1 MTRYF
6 RVSVGKNAAYLADAL
21 ANNYVGTGWMIEIDL
36 TGRFPDD
43 WRAFNKQYIPVVKV
57 TDHIESNIGAG
68 LACGMTWT
76 LGYSVSEGDVV
87 LVPTGKSS
95 YRVARVTG
103 PYAYAPGA
111 DLPHRRP
118 VEWFDDTIERSALSD
133 PLQRSLG
140 SSGTIVILD
149 DYAEEIDARITLH
162 GPEIPVASEQADASV
177 FALEKHLEDFLVSNW
192 ANTELGRTWDI
203 YTDEHGVRVGQQY
216 LTDTGPLDILA
227 QSKDGSEML
236 VVELKRG
243 KLDDVVVG
251 QVLRYMGYVAE
262 LEPTK
267 TVRGVVIGLED
278 SVKLK
283 RALQLVPNVSYMRYE
298 VKFRL
303 IEG

>member
-6 RVSVGKNAAYLADAL
+6 RVSVGKNAAFLPDAL
-21 ANNYVGTGWMIEIDL
+21 ANNYVGTGWMLDVDL
-36 TGRFPDD
+36 TGQFPDD
-43 WRAFNKQYIPVVKV
+43 WRAFNKRFVPLVRE
-57 TDHIESNIGAG
+57 TDHIGTNIAAG

-76 LGYSVSEGDVV
+76 LGYLVSEGDVI
-87 LVPTGKSS
+87 LVPTGRSN

-103 PYAYAPGA
+103 PYVFAPGTR
-111 DLPHRRP
+111 LPHRRD
-118 VEWFDDTIERSALSD
+118 VEWLADTIEKSALSA

-140 SSGTIVILD
+140 SSGTIVMLD
-149 DYAEEIDARITLH
+149 DYAAEIDALVS
-162 GPEIPVASEQADASV
+162 VAPAIQPIASDVPDATA

-192 ANTELGRTWDI
+192 GSTQLGRTWDI
-203 YTDEHGVRVGQQY
+203 YTDEHGAQVGQQY

-227 QSKDGSEML
+227 QSKDGAEML

-251 QVLRYMGYVAE
+251 QVLRYMGYIAE